1 MYAVGIDVSKGKSTV
16 SVSNARKDIIVKPFE
31 IPHTL
36 TGLAALSKLV
46 KAQPG
51 ETRVLMECTS
61 RYHEPVANYLQQAG
75 HFVSTLNP
83 LAIKHSG
90 NGVSVHDPKT
100 DKIDSKKVARF
111 GIDNWYQLREYM
123 PMETT
128 RYQLKVMNQQ
138 FDLYTRQQIAQK
150 NNVIALLDMTF
161 PGINKLF
168 DSPAREDGS
177 QKWVDFA
184 EVFWHVDC
192 VRSLSL
198 KKFTEK
204 YASFCK
210 KHHYNF
216 NTAKAAEI
224 YAFAAELFPLAP
236 KDEFNKFMM
245 KEAISHLKAT
255 VKVVETLRSEMNR
268 LASQLPEYPVV
279 MAMRGVGESLGP
291 QLMAEIGDPRRF
303 AKKKSLVAFAGV
315 DPGKRQSS
323 EKDSKSVKT
332 SKKGN
337 PLLRKSLFNVMTA
350 LIMRPSEDPVYLFL
364 DKKRAEGK
372 DYYVYMT
379 AGANKFLRVYYGRV
393 SEYLNEQGVPLPSE
407 ALVQNDRDDA
417 DSAIPEAD

>member
-16 SVSNARKDIIVKPFE
+16 SVFDQRKEMVVKPFD

-36 TGLAALSKLV
+36 TGLAALSELV

-51 ETRVLMECTS
+51 EVKVVMECTS
-61 RYHEPVANYLQQAG
+61 RYHEPVANFLQQAG

-83 LAIKHSG
+83 LAIRNAG
-90 NGVSVHDPKT
+90 NGVGVHEIKT
-100 DKIDSKKVARF
+100 DKTDSKKAAKF
-111 GIDNWYQLREYM
+111 GIDNWYQLREYR

-138 FDLYTRQQIAQK
+138 FDLYTRQQTAQK

-168 DSPAREDGS
+168 DSQAREDGS
-177 QKWVDFA
+177 QKWVDFS
-184 EVFWHVDC
+184 ETFWHVDC
-192 VRSLSL
+192 VRSLSE
-198 KKFTEK
+198 KKFTER
-204 YASFCK
+204 YAAFCK
-210 KHHYNF
+210 KHRYNF
-216 NTAKAAEI
+216 SSAKAAEI
-224 YAFAAELFPLAP
+224 YAFAADLFPLTP
-236 KDEFNKFMM
+236 KDEFTKFMM
-245 KEAISHLKAT
+245 KEAISHLQAT
-255 VKVVETLRSEMNR
+255 AKVVETLRSEMNR
-268 LASQLPEYPVV
+268 LASQLPEYSVV

-303 AKKKSLVAFAGV
+303 AKKKSLVAFAGI
-315 DPGKRQSS
+315 DPGKKQSS

-337 PLLRKSLFNVMTA
+337 PLLRKALFNVMSA
-350 LIMRPSEDPVYLFL
+350 LLMHPSEDPVYLFL
-364 DKKRAEGK
+364 DKKRADGK

-393 SEYLNEQGVPLPSE
+393 REYLTEQGVPLPAE
-407 ALVQNDRDDA
+407 ALVPEDA
-417 DSAIPEAD
+417 DSTIPEVD